1 MSRFRTERDS
11 MGELKVPAKALYGA
25 QTQRAVDNFPVSGL
39 TMPRE
44 FIRALG
50 LIKSAAAE
58 ANVKLGHLDK
68 ASAKAIRTAAEQ
80 VAAGGVDEHF
90 PIDVFQTGSGTSSN
104 MNANEVIAHLAAA
117 AGTTVHPNDHVNAG
131 QSSNDVIPTAILVS
145 ATLATTEKLLPAL
158 KHLRKTID
166 TRAKELKKVVKT
178 GRTHLMDAMPI
189 TFGQELSGWSAQI
202 ADASERITDTLK
214 RTRRLPQGGSAVGT
228 GINADPKF
236 GPAVAVELSKLT
248 GVKFESS
255 ENYFAGMA
263 AQDAP
268 VELSGQ
274 LRALAVAVM
283 KIANDLRWMNSGP
296 LAGLGEIELP
306 ALQPGSSIM
315 PGKVNPVIP
324 EAAAMV
330 AAQVIGNDATIAIG
344 GLSGNF
350 QLNVMLPVIAY
361 NLLQSIEI
369 LANVTV
375 LLADKA
381 IAGFKVN
388 EEHIREALDKN
399 PILVT
404 ALNPVIGYEKG
415 AATAKQAYKEKR
427 PIMEVALETTGL
439 SKAELAKLLDPAALT
454 KGGIHGGGGGG
465 G

>member
-68 ASAKAIRTAAEQ
+68 ASAKAIRAAAEQ

-90 PIDVFQTGSGTSSN
+90 PIDIFQTGSGTSSN
-104 MNANEVIAHLAAA
+104 MNANEVIAHLAEG

-166 TRAKELKKVVKT
+166 TRARELKKVVKT

-236 GPAVAVELSKLT
+236 GPAVAAELSKLT

-439 SKAELAKLLDPAALT
+439 SKAELARLLDPAALT